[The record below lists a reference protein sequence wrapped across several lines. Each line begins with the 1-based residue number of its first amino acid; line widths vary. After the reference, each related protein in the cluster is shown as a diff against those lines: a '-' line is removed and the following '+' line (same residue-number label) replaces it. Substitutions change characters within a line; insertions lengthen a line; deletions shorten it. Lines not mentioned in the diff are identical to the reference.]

1 MKTEN
6 LIQAL
11 VKLDPTGKMDVIV
24 KKLDPIS
31 LEEVEE
37 KIVLNCMPEGYI
49 ILKKTAIDNIIEL
62 ILVSSNTLNNIMHF
76 QDEKTASFII
86 DSIKKA
92 QKKATT
98 MSIYRNRKS
107 L

>member
-49 ILKKTAIDNIIEL
+49 ILKKIDNIIEL

-98 MSIYRNRKS
+98 KSIHQKIRFNN
-107 L
+107 

>member
-24 KKLDPIS
+24 KKLDIIS
-31 LEEVEE
+31 LEEFEE

-49 ILKKTAIDNIIEL
+49 ILKKIDNIIEL
-62 ILVSSNTLNNIMHF
+62 ILVSSNTLNNM
-76 QDEKTASFII
+76 DEKTASFII

-98 MSIYRNRKS
+98 KSIYRNRES